1 MPECPQC
8 GADYEEGHK
17 ICEVCGVDL
26 EQSAED
32 SENPNFV
39 KCLGC
44 GLMVSKLASRCPS
57 CGAAINRKTPTVIR
71 YTVLIIVVI
80 ALVLVRV
87 VEYKADVK
95 RRAEQDRIAV
105 IVKQEK
111 ARKAA
116 IEKQKK
122 EKERA
127 ARIEQKKKDA
137 AERKAERE
145 QKQRE
150 RERKRAEQYEKCK
163 LTLECWGERHSLRAT
178 FAAEK
183 LIEKHAKYDF
193 QWTDGW
199 LEPKVSRMRWLDKN
213 KLTLMYFGDKIKF
226 QNGFGAWQNMIYRID
241 FDPINEKLLGINI
254 QPGRL

>member
-8 GADYEEGHK
+8 GADYKEGQK
-17 ICEVCGVDL
+17 ECEVCGLDL
-26 EQSAED
+26 DQN
-32 SENPNFV
+32 SEKQNFV

-57 CGAAINRKTPTVIR
+57 CGVAINRKTPTVIR

-95 RRAEQDRIAV
+95 RRAEQDRIAL

-111 ARKAA
+111 ARIAA

-122 EKERA
+122 QKERA
-127 ARIEQKKKDA
+127 ERIEQRKKKA

-145 QKQRE
+145 
-150 RERKRAEQYEKCK
+150 RKEARCK
-163 LTLECWGERHSLRAT
+163 YDLRCWGEKHIVWAMQASQKTIERYAKYQFEWYDGILGTKYHRFRWKNKSEHSLT
-178 FAAEK
+178 
-183 LIEKHAKYDF
+183 
-193 QWTDGW
+193 
-199 LEPKVSRMRWLDKN
+199 
-213 KLTLMYFGDKIKF
+213 YFGDKVKF
-226 QNGFGAWQNMIYRID
+226 QNGFGAWQNMIYQCD
-241 FDPINEKLLGINI
+241 YDPKTGIAINI
-254 QPGRL
+254 KVYPGRL